1 MKNKTPMRM
10 DISPLNKHCTS
21 ALRYGS
27 PMKVVK
33 APGVEDA
40 DTKDMPIEKDATG
53 KRKETSAKAAKLKA
67 KREMALEAGHV
78 KKAKHLGERYDR
90 KNARTEKQ
98 AARKEARTE
107 RKEGRKNYREARR
120 VERKEKAIA
129 RKKSKI

>member
-1 MKNKTPMRM
+1 MGTFMT
-10 DISPLNKHCTS
+10 KHSGS

-40 DTKDMPIEKDATG
+40 DTEDMPIEKDATG
-53 KRKETSAKAAKLKA
+53 KRKETSAKAAKLRA
-67 KREMALEAGHV
+67 KGEMALEAGHV
-78 KKAKHLGERYDR
+78 KKAKHLRERYDR

-98 AARKEARTE
+98 AARKEARAE

>member
-1 MKNKTPMRM
+1 M

-33 APGVEDA
+33 APGVEDT
-40 DTKDMPIEKDATG
+40 DTEDMPIEKDATG

-107 RKEGRKNYREARR
+107 RKEARTERKEGRKNYREARR

>member
-1 MKNKTPMRM
+1 MVIMGTFMT
-10 DISPLNKHCTS
+10 KHSGS

-40 DTKDMPIEKDATG
+40 DTEDMPIEKDATG
-53 KRKETSAKAAKLKA
+53 KRKETSAKAAKLRA
-67 KREMALEAGHV
+67 KGEMALEAGHV
-78 KKAKHLGERYDR
+78 KKAKHLRERYDR

-98 AARKEARTE
+98 AARKEARAE

>member
-1 MKNKTPMRM
+1 MGTFMT
-10 DISPLNKHCTS
+10 KHSSS

-27 PMKVVK
+27 PVK
-33 APGVEDA
+33 FGLSTGVKDA
-40 DTKDMPIEKDATG
+40 DTEDMPIEKDATG
-53 KRKETSAKAAKLKA
+53 KRKETTAKAAKLRA
-67 KREMALEAGHV
+67 KGEMALKAGNTT
-78 KKAKHLGERYDR
+78 KAKHLRERYDR

-98 AARKEARTE
+98 EARKEARSERKEARAE

>member
-1 MKNKTPMRM
+1 MGTFMT
-10 DISPLNKHCTS
+10 KHSGS

-40 DTKDMPIEKDATG
+40 DTEDMPIEKDATG
-53 KRKETSAKAAKLKA
+53 KRKETSAKAAKLRA
-67 KREMALEAGHV
+67 KGEMALKAGHTT
-78 KKAKHLGERYDR
+78 KAKHLRERYDR
-90 KNARTEKQ
+90 KNARTERQ
-98 AARKEARTE
+98 EARKEARSERKEARAE

>member
-1 MKNKTPMRM
+1 MGTFMT
-10 DISPLNKHCTS
+10 KHSGS

-40 DTKDMPIEKDATG
+40 DTEDMPIEKDATG
-53 KRKETSAKAAKLKA
+53 KRKETSAKAAKLRA
-67 KREMALEAGHV
+67 KGEMALKAGHTT
-78 KKAKHLGERYDR
+78 KAKHLRERYDR
-90 KNARTEKQ
+90 KNARTERQ
-98 AARKEARTE
+98 EARKEARAE

>member
-1 MKNKTPMRM
+1 M

-107 RKEGRKNYREARR
+107 RKEARTERKEGRKNYREARR

>member
-1 MKNKTPMRM
+1 M

-40 DTKDMPIEKDATG
+40 DTEDMPIEKDATG

-107 RKEGRKNYREARR
+107 RKEARTERKEGRKNYREARR